1 MIGLERTAHAEQRAQ
16 AGTRREPC
24 LRSAGRLPHRVNQ
37 PVRSR
42 GGSES
47 NEKPPTIRSRWRWRK
62 FYGSA
67 VRRAS
72 VRCRP
77 RFFACD

>member
-16 AGTRREPC
+16 AGTRRELC
-24 LRSAGRLPHRVNQ
+24 LRSAGWLPHRLNQ
-37 PVRSR
+37 PVRSH
-42 GGSES
+42 GGRES
-47 NEKPPTIRSRWRWRK
+47 NEKPPTIKSCGCLRK